1 MSETRYTPARPVLLK
16 DVPQWD
22 FETDVA
28 IVGFGGAGACA
39 ALEAANAGAQVMI
52 FELASASGG
61 STAMSSGEVYLG
73 GNGGTRVQKSQRF

>member
-1 MSETRYTPARPVLLK
+1 MAVFKDNPTEFVMTDIRYTPARPVLLK

-28 IVGFGGAGACA
+28 IVGFGGAGSCA
-39 ALEAANAGAQVMI
+39 AIEAADAGADVMI

-61 STAMSSGEVYLG
+61 STAMSSGEV
-73 GNGGTRVQKSQRF
+73 

>member
-1 MSETRYTPARPVLLK
+1 VTANYTATLLASQCTLRSIMRAFDFFTVRISLMSETRYTPARPVLLK

-39 ALEAANAGAQVMI
+39 ALEAAQM
-52 FELASASGG
+52 LA
-61 STAMSSGEVYLG
+61 
-73 GNGGTRVQKSQRF
+73 RR